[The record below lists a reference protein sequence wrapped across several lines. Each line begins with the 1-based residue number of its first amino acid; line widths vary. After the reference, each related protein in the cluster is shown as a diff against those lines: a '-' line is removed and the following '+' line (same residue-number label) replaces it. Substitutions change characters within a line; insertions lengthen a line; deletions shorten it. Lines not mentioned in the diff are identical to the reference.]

1 MVKNTKPR
9 VLFNIHLLTDDEKKK
24 REEELNG
31 LVILYGKITKSRSA
45 INL

>member
-31 LVILYGKITKSRSA
+31 LVICTEKLQSL
-45 INL
+45 NLQ